1 MGMADFTNAECYIM
15 SNRGFRNI
23 MAERI
28 EAAEIEISHLSR
40 MIEDL
45 SDEVARQGDQIDR
58 LNARLQTLLDRL
70 SKQHDGDD
78 GAPPLEEQRPPH
90 W

>member
-1 MGMADFTNAECYIM
+1 
-15 SNRGFRNI
+15 
-23 MAERI
+23 
-28 EAAEIEISHLSR
+28 

>member
-1 MGMADFTNAECYIM
+1 
-15 SNRGFRNI
+15 

-28 EAAEIEISHLSR
+28 DAAEIEISHLSR

-45 SDEVARQGDQIDR
+45 SDEV
-58 LNARLQTLLDRL
+58 ARLQTLLDRL